1 MTDVNAF
8 ALELLEFV
16 ENCVR
21 AAVLNSDSRES
32 LLEEAQCALVV
43 LDRMVMRTA
52 PEVYPF
58 LAFFT
63 DYDFPKIGRDNPEPT
78 AALLDA
84 LSGLLK
90 ARKVFKS

>member
-1 MTDVNAF
+1 MTNVNVF

-21 AAVLNSDSRES
+21 AAVLNAEFAKS

-63 DYDFPKIGRDNPEPT
+63 DYDFPKIGRDSPEPT

-90 ARKVFKS
+90 ARKVFSS

>member
-8 ALELLEFV
+8 ALDLLQFV
-16 ENCVR
+16 EDCVR
-21 AAVLNSDSRES
+21 RAVVDFSSRDS
-32 LLEEAQCALVV
+32 LLAEAQCALVV
-43 LDRMVMRTA
+43 LDRMVTRNA
-52 PEVYPF
+52 PEVHPF

-63 DYDFPKIGRDNPEPT
+63 DYDFPKIGRDSPEPI

-84 LSGLLK
+84 LSEILK